1 MISDL
6 NDDAFVFRPIL
17 KFSSPTKRG
26 ILSVVSTI
34 FNPLGIWTQAM
45 LKLELVLQELLKRG
59 LDWDAEAT

>member
-1 MISDL
+1 MIWDL

-17 KFSSPTKRG
+17 KFSSSTKRG

-34 FNPLGIWTQAM
+34 FNPLGIWTPAM
-45 LKLELVLQELLKRG
+45 LKLKLVVQELLKRG